1 MSEKHQI
8 EQRKATRYDAEGDV
22 VVTFR
27 NSDSVCYGQLK
38 DVSDSGLFVLLDKPP
53 EEGCI
58 HQNAEMHLTS
68 AVDGQTLEII
78 GDVYIIRATARG
90 LGMYIQ
96 TIHKDTRMAFVKFMV
111 HVRYTAG

>member
-1 MSEKHQI
+1 MSKEHNI

-22 VVTFR
+22 VVTL
-27 NSDSVCYGQLK
+27 NDGDIVCYGQLK
-38 DVSDSGLFVLLDKPP
+38 DVSDSGVFVLLDIPP
-53 EEGCI
+53 EEDWV
-58 HQNAEMHLTS
+58 HRDAEMHLTS
-68 AVDGQTLEII
+68 TVDGQTLEII

-111 HVRYTAG
+111 HVRYTAS